1 MRAQALAK
9 RGLEETGVRAL
20 LKQMAENGI
29 TEPAA
34 GFGKGKYRFRQ
45 LLTQR

>member
-1 MRAQALAK
+1 MRAQVLAK
-9 RGLEETGVRAL
+9 RGLEEAGMRAL

-29 TEPAA
+29 TEPVA
-34 GFGKGKYRFRQ
+34 GLGKGKYRFRQ